1 MSDYIYFNNTE
12 ALPRPVNFSPD
23 REDVYAGE
31 ITTCT
36 GKLIADRI
44 GWKYADIT
52 LEWSALPQSDVE
64 KLISITDVVPFTFE
78 DVDGEHTENVI
89 RKKAVSMKNRNTI
102 NGVVYWRNVSIE
114 LVFIDVHN
122 S

>member
-1 MSDYIYFNNTE
+1 MD
-12 ALPRPVNFSPD
+12 A
-23 REDVYAGE
+23 
-31 ITTCT
+31 
-36 GKLIADRI
+36 
-44 GWKYADIT
+44 
-52 LEWSALPQSDVE
+52 E
-64 KLISITDVVPFTFE
+64 KLISITDVVPFTFD